1 MIQIDRLDH
10 FVLTVASVEASAAFY
25 ERVLGAERVTT
36 PGKPTAVRFGRWKIN
51 LHPADAPFTP
61 KAARTIAGA
70 GDFCLITRQPLDTVV
85 AHLAACDVAV
95 ELGPVD
101 RNGAL
106 GPMTSVYFRDP
117 DQNLIEISRY
127 ADRPVQ
133 RLAVYGSL
141 APGRPNHHHL
151 APLGGTWTSGVV
163 RGRLVA
169 EGWGAA
175 IGFPGLAPDPKGE
188 AIAVQVLE
196 SDALEAHWSR
206 LDAFEGAGYRRVS
219 LTVETEAGS
228 VEAWIYVL
236 A

>member
-10 FVLTVASVEASAAFY
+10 FVLTVASVETSAAFY

-61 KAARTIAGA
+61 KAAQTIAGTA
-70 GDFCLITRQPLDTVV
+70 DFCLITHQPLDEVIS
-85 AHLAACDVAV
+85 HLADCGIAID
-95 ELGPVD
+95 LGPVD

-117 DQNLIEISRY
+117 DRNLIEISRY
-127 ADRPVQ
+127 ANRPLQ

-151 APLGGTWTSGVV
+151 APLGGTWTSGTL
-163 RGRLVA
+163 RGRLRA

-175 IGFPGLAPDPKGE
+175 IGFPGLVLDPDGE

-196 SDALEAHWSR
+196 SDALEAHWPR

-219 LTVETEAGS
+219 VEVETGGGAID
-228 VEAWIYVL
+228 AWIYVL

>member
-10 FVLTVASVEASAAFY
+10 FVLTVASVETSTDFY

-70 GDFCLITRQPLDTVV
+70 GDFCLITHQPLDAVI
-85 AHLAACDVAV
+85 AHLADCGVAV

-127 ADRPVQ
+127 AERPLQ

-169 EGWGAA
+169 EGWGAT
-175 IGFPGLAPDPKGE
+175 IGFPGLVLDPDGE
-188 AIAVQVLE
+188 EIPVQVLE
-196 SDALEAHWSR
+196 SDALEAHWPH
-206 LDAFEGAGYRRVS
+206 LDSFEGAGYRRVS
-219 LTVETEAGS
+219 VEVKTGTGP
-228 VEAWIYVL
+228 VKAWIYIL